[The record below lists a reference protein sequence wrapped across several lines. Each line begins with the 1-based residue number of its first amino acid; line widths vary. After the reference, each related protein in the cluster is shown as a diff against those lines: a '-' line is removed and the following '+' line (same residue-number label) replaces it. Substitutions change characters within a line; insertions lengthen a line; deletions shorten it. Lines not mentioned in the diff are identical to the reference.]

1 MAKLYYGNGDVTIE
15 GSEIRGVQL
24 KYQGSIKVE
33 KTCGDNFVLMHQNKG
48 VLIFPLGDGYLNDL
62 FIYSGNLKITS
73 VAVTNNNGESVPC
86 TIKKVMDYS
95 ELLNSTA
102 ETMTTKAEDLK
113 AGHTHTREIKET
125 PQVLENLHTKDRS
138 TPFYLSDDSVY
149 EGAYHIHFGDTS
161 AMTGGVHDENS
172 QDLYIKQ
179 AFKGKIVD
187 KLVPT
192 RNLNSTRK
200 RRRR

>member
-15 GSEIRGVQL
+15 GSEIRGVQI
-24 KYQGSIKVE
+24 KYQGNIKVE
-33 KTCGDNFVLMHQNKG
+33 KTCGDSFVLMHQNNG

-73 VAVTNNNGESVPC
+73 VAVTNNNGERISC
-86 TIKKVMDYS
+86 IIKRVMDYS
-95 ELLNSTA
+95 ELLDSTA

-138 TPFYLSDDSVY
+138 TPFYLLDDSVY
-149 EGAYHIHFGDTS
+149 EGSYHIHFSDTS

-179 AFKGKIVD
+179 AYRGKIVD
-187 KLVPT
+187 KLIPT